1 MFAALS
7 SIAGGSLMP
16 SALHGL
22 RVLDLTHG
30 MAGPLAGMMMADN
43 GAEVIKLDPP
53 GGPRISYPPGD
64 IAWNRGKKSVHL
76 DLKSTAGLA
85 NFLRLADTA
94 DILLE
99 SFRPGVTK
107 RLGIDYA
114 QLSRRNPR
122 LVYTSITGYGSTGR
136 LANRPGYEALV
147 QARTG
152 FQSEQPL
159 CEGQPSVKRSGPI
172 LIGVPYVSIGAF
184 FMAIYG
190 TLAALDVRERTG
202 EGQMVET
209 ALFLGAMANYTM
221 NWWGAEK
228 YQVHSPGSWVNGE
241 RIPWLPT
248 IYESKDGV
256 WFFGMGTR
264 RFKDEFAKALDMKEG
279 YMNVP
284 LDVPIPRQREIYW
297 ELYEAYKKKT
307 WKELE
312 EIFTKTDCIW
322 LPVQETPQAFDD
334 DQVQHNKFI
343 VTVDDPKHGRLRQV
357 GVPFTMEKT
366 PPKVQGP
373 APLPGRDTAKVLAAI
388 PPAPSLAKA
397 ALRGRRNRLAL
408 EHVKVL
414 DMGDFLAGPLGP
426 QLLADLGADVIK
438 LERTTGDPMR
448 HAWAFYGCQRG
459 KRAIAVDLYSPEGQ
473 QIAYKLAAE
482 ADIVHHNW
490 RPGVAERL
498 KVDYQTMKRYNPN
511 VIYCHNVPFGFTGP
525 KAERGGLDQ
534 IMQAYSGALRR
545 DSGRGNPP
553 TTWLRSG
560 LCDYVQAMMGGLAML
575 LALYHRERTGEG
587 QFVGSRMLDAA
598 LWIHS
603 DVSLGGRNTPTRPDL
618 DSNLYGFG
626 PLYRL
631 YETSEGWIC
640 LAAVQEK
647 DWQGLC
653 KAIGQLDLVKDG
665 RFATPEARGRNAD
678 ALAGRLERA
687 FKERTAEEWLKALD
701 AHDVPAEI
709 SKVHYGYDGVDLP
722 KSAEARENGWLVEYQ
737 HAAYGK
743 MWQAGIGS
751 RLSKTPGQAVLAPP
765 ILGQHTREI
774 LAAAGYSQQ
783 AIADLKARGVI
794 NWAEPG

>member
-1 MFAALS
+1 
-7 SIAGGSLMP
+7 MP

-30 MAGPLAGMMMADN
+30 MAGPLVGMMMADN
-43 GAEVIKLDPP
+43 GAEVIKVDPP
-53 GGPRISYPPGD
+53 GGARIRYPAGD

-76 DLKSTAGLA
+76 DLKTKAGLTS
-85 NFLRLADTA
+85 FLRLADSA
-94 DILLE
+94 DVVLE
-99 SFRPGVTK
+99 SFRPGATQ
-107 RLGIDYA
+107 RLGIDYRR
-114 QLSRRNPR
+114 LSRRNPR
-122 LVYTSITGYGSTGR
+122 LIYTSITGYGSTGP
-136 LANRPGYEALV
+136 LASRPGYEALV

-152 FQSEQPL
+152 YQSEQPL
-159 CEGQPSVKRSGPI
+159 CDGQPSIKRSGPI
-172 LIGVPYVSIGAF
+172 MIGVPYVSIGTF

-202 EGQMVET
+202 EGQQVET
-209 ALFLGAMANYTM
+209 SLFRGAMANYTM

-264 RFKDEFAKALDMKEG
+264 RFKEEFAKALEMKEG

-284 LDVPIPRQREIYW
+284 LDVPIARHREIYW
-297 ELYEAYKKKT
+297 ELHAAYKKKT

-312 EIFTKTDCIW
+312 EIFTRTDCIW

-343 VTVDDPKHGRLRQV
+343 VEVADPRHGTLRQV
-357 GVPFTMEKT
+357 GVPFMMERT

-373 APLPGRDTAKVLAAI
+373 APLPGQDTSRVLAAL
-388 PPAPSLAKA
+388 PPASARA
-397 ALRGRRNRLAL
+397 ARRTSRSPRNRLAL

-473 QIAYKLAAE
+473 QIAYKLAGE

-498 KVDYQTMKRYNPN
+498 KVDYQTIKRYNPN

-545 DSGRGNPP
+545 DSGQGNPP
-553 TTWLRSG
+553 TTWLRNG
-560 LCDYVQAMMGGLAML
+560 LCDYAQAMMGGLAML
-575 LALYHRERTGEG
+575 LALYHRERTGQG

-603 DVSLGGRNTPTRPDL
+603 DVSLGGHNTPSRPDL

-631 YETSEGWIC
+631 YETREGWIC

-653 KAIGQLDLVKDG
+653 RAIGQPGLARDA
-665 RFATPEARGRNAD
+665 RFAGAAARGRNAG
-678 ALAGRLERA
+678 ALAETLERA
-687 FKERTAEEWLKALD
+687 FKGRTAEDWLQALD
-701 AHDVPAEI
+701 ANGVPVEI

-722 KSAEARENGWLVEYQ
+722 KSAEAKANGWVVEYP

-743 MWQAGIGS
+743 MWQTGIGS
-751 RLSKTPGQAVLAPP
+751 TLSKTPGHAVLAPP

-774 LAAAGYSQQ
+774 MAAIGYPQEQ
-783 AIADLKARGVI
+783 VADLKGRGVI
-794 NWAEPG
+794 TWTEPS

>member
-1 MFAALS
+1 
-7 SIAGGSLMP
+7 MP

-30 MAGPLAGMMMADN
+30 MAGPLVGMMMADN
-43 GAEVIKLDPP
+43 GAEVIKVDPP
-53 GGPRISYPPGD
+53 GGPRIAYPAGET
-64 IAWNRGKKSVHL
+64 AWHRGKKSVHL
-76 DLKSTAGLA
+76 NLKSKAGLA
-85 NFLRLADTA
+85 DFLRLADTT
-94 DILLE
+94 DIVLE

-114 QLSRRNPR
+114 RLSRRNPR

-136 LANRPGYEALV
+136 LADRPGYEALV

-172 LIGVPYVSIGAF
+172 MIGVPYVNIGAF

-190 TLAALDVRERTG
+190 TLAALDVRERMG
-202 EGQMVET
+202 EGQLVET
-209 ALFLGAMANYTM
+209 SLFLGAMANYTM
-221 NWWGAEK
+221 NWWGAER

-264 RFKDEFAKALDMKEG
+264 RFKDEFAKLLDLKEG

-284 LDVPIPRQREIYW
+284 LDVPIARQREIYW
-297 ELYEAYKKKT
+297 ELCEAYKKKT

-312 EIFTKTDCIW
+312 DIFTKTDCIW
-322 LPVQETPQAFDD
+322 LPVQKSEEAFAD
-334 DQVQHNKFI
+334 DQIQHNKFI
-343 VTVDDPKHGRLRQV
+343 VEVNDPRYGKIRQV
-357 GVPFTMEKT
+357 GVPFTMRKT

-373 APLPGRDTAKVLAAI
+373 APLPGQHTANVLASTPTAK
-388 PPAPSLAKA
+388 PSAGKGTPRAKM
-397 ALRGRRNRLAL
+397 NRLAL

-426 QLLADLGADVIK
+426 QLLADLGANVIK

-473 QIAYKLAAE
+473 QIAHTLAAE

-498 KVDYQTMKRYNPN
+498 KVDYETIKKVNPN
-511 VIYCHNVPFGFTGP
+511 VIYCHNVPFGFDGP

-534 IMQAYSGALRR
+534 IMQAYTGALRR
-545 DSGRGNPP
+545 DSGEGNPP

-560 LCDYVQAMMGGLAML
+560 LCDYVQAMMGGLSML

-603 DVSLGGRNTPTRPDL
+603 DVSLGGKGTPKRPDL
-618 DSNLYGFG
+618 DSKLYGFG

-631 YETSEGWIC
+631 YETREGWIC

-647 DWQGLC
+647 EWQGLC
-653 KAIGQLDLVKDG
+653 KAIGQPGLAKEA
-665 RFATPEARGRNAD
+665 RFADASARGRNAA
-678 ALAGRLERA
+678 ALAQLLEQA
-687 FKERTAEEWLKALD
+687 FKSRTAEAWLAALD
-701 AHDVPAEI
+701 AARVPAEI

-722 KSAEARENGWLVEYQ
+722 KSPEARENGWVAEYP

-743 MWQAGIGS
+743 MWQTGIGS

-774 LAAAGYSQQ
+774 MASIGYSQS
-783 AIADLKARGVI
+783 AIADLKGRGVI
-794 NWAEPG
+794 KWTEPS